1 MTIIAIPFDK
11 RLSGEIIDIISFVT
25 SVYRIYNM
33 DNISPKYQMD
43 LVEKIDRVIW
53 EIFPSY
59 QKVEFYIMKWHMEDR
74 DWNNPWENFYIVK
87 RR

>member
-1 MTIIAIPFDK
+1 
-11 RLSGEIIDIISFVT
+11 
-25 SVYRIYNM
+25 M

-87 RR
+87 KEDNKEPLANSTKQPSQYLLSSIF

>member
-1 MTIIAIPFDK
+1 
-11 RLSGEIIDIISFVT
+11 
-25 SVYRIYNM
+25 M

-59 QKVEFYIMKWHMEDR
+59 QKVEFYIMKWHVEDG
-74 DWNNPWENFYIVK
+74 DWNGS
-87 RR
+87 

>member
-1 MTIIAIPFDK
+1 
-11 RLSGEIIDIISFVT
+11 
-25 SVYRIYNM
+25 M